1 MFEYTQGE
9 TDTIKDI
16 RLYEG
21 ATLTITSK
29 DIITLKSKNAQ
40 DLDMA
45 VEANPLTEGVEL
57 ASGETKTAGVDFA
70 PGIYDVELTSG
81 YGIVE
86 VQIYGEGGQEW
97 DYVGLDLEEGW
108 NGWKFLPISGAS
120 GTGNHILQRRP
131 LRDTDAKRKDRVNRL
146 FQFYQ

>member
-1 MFEYTQGE
+1 M
-9 TDTIKDI
+9 
-16 RLYEG
+16 
-21 ATLTITSK
+21 
-29 DIITLKSKNAQ
+29 KSKNAQ

-86 VQIYGEGGQEW
+86 VQIYG
-97 DYVGLDLEEGW
+97 
-108 NGWKFLPISGAS
+108 KFHFLRSSSVPTSLISQSSLGPS
-120 GTGNHILQRRP
+120 TSRY
-131 LRDTDAKRKDRVNRL
+131 KV
-146 FQFYQ
+146 